1 MAEEK
6 LNIYQKIAKIR
17 QMVEVLARDKAG
29 FNYRYTSE
37 AQILA
42 KVTAGMKKYGLLL
55 IPSIVPGTLRVVPQ
69 EYKKVKFT
77 KDGGQYTDITNEVI
91 VYADTLQTWVNVD
104 NPEETIVVPWAIVG
118 AQSDPSMSLGGSLT
132 FSRRYY
138 LIHFFSSSTVDGD
151 VDAWRSTQKQAE
163 KEEEIEIAK
172 SIIAQADSIVQSQTM
187 DDATKT
193 KFVAELKKVIRIDG
207 KPGTNYFLIT
217 DPAVAAKVLATVKK
231 FFNVKEVE
239 E

>member
-6 LNIYQKIAKIR
+6 LNIYQKIAKVR
-17 QMVEVLARDKAG
+17 QMVEVLLRDKAG
-29 FNYRYTSE
+29 YNYRYTSD

-69 EYKKVKFT
+69 EYRKNKFT
-77 KDGGQYTDITNEVI
+77 KDGEQYTDITNEVI
-91 VYADTLQTWVNVD
+91 VYADTIQKWVNID
-104 NPEETIVVPWAIVG
+104 NPEETIEVPWAIVG
-118 AQSDPSMSLGGSLT
+118 SQSDPSMSLGGSLT

-151 VDAWRSTQKQAE
+151 VDAWRSEQKAAE
-163 KEEEIEIAK
+163 QMEGAEIAK
-172 SIIAQADSIVQSQTM
+172 SITAQIDAIYAKNADVVSKKKEFEAELRKVILINGKPSANWKLIKDPAMAAQALAVT
-187 DDATKT
+187 
-193 KFVAELKKVIRIDG
+193 KKV
-207 KPGTNYFLIT
+207 FE
-217 DPAVAAKVLATVKK
+217 VKD
-231 FFNVKEVE
+231 E